1 MSEPRRPVVYFDGAC
16 PLCRREIAFYRRRRG
31 ADGIEWI
38 DLSESLADPA
48 PDLTRAAAL
57 ARFHLRDPAGRLW
70 SGAAAFARLWQAL
83 PPFRPLGRLAALPG
97 PAHVAEW
104 LYRGFLM
111 VRRWRS
117 GAAGRCDDAA
127 CAPHGP
133 QATSAHDS
141 APCAPVFPDRRSA

>member
-48 PDLTRAAAL
+48 PDLTRDAAL
-57 ARFHLRDPAGRLW
+57 ARFHLRDADGRLR
-70 SGAAAFARLWQAL
+70 SGAAAFVRLWQAL
-83 PPFRPLGRLAALPG
+83 PLFRPLGLVIALPG
-97 PAHVAEW
+97 PIHVAEW
-104 LYRGFLM
+104 FYRVFLV

-117 GAAGRCDDAA
+117 GAAGRCDEGA

-133 QATSAHDS
+133 DVTQAHDS
-141 APCAPVFPDRRSA
+141 APPAPVFPGRRSA